1 MYLSVSWF
9 ETLPTKLRPRSKNC
23 IEEES
28 SQVIL
33 FLLVCDLLPPR
44 HFHVFVIFTNT
55 SVTLDSCT
63 SPSTVKMVCVDDT
76 VVFPTVVSTDTIHK
90 SVPTPVGC
98 VPDVVID
105 VEGYP

>member
-33 FLLVCDLLPPR
+33 FLLVCDLPPR
-44 HFHVFVIFTNT
+44 HLHVFVRFANS

-63 SPSTVKMVCVDDT
+63 PPSIVKMVCVDDT
-76 VVFPTVVSTDTIHK
+76 VVLPTVVSTVTMHK

-98 VPDVVID
+98 VTDVVIA
-105 VEGYP
+105 VEGYA